1 MKASP
6 LPGEVWTVDF
16 GYDAKVRNALVIS
29 VADKNCRLALASVVQ
44 ITTQFGNT
52 PYEVTL
58 PRVPWLREQSYCN
71 AQTVQPVAWVEFQ
84 RKTGQFDARVLQEV
98 RSAVALWLGIQPQAF

>member
-6 LPGEVWTVDF
+6 LPGEVWTVDL
-16 GYDAKVRNALVIS
+16 GYDGKVRSAVVVS
-29 VADKNCRLALASVVQ
+29 SPDRNCRLAIASVVQ
-44 ITTQFGNT
+44 VTTQFAGT

-84 RKTGQFDARVLQEV
+84 RKVGHFDARVLKDIRAAIRAWFE
-98 RSAVALWLGIQPQAF
+98 L

>member
-6 LPGEVWTVDF
+6 QPGEVWTVDF
-16 GYDAKVRNALVIS
+16 GYDGKVRSALVVS
-29 VADKNCRLALASVVQ
+29 VPEANCRLAMTSVVQ
-44 ITTQFGNT
+44 ITAQYGGT

-71 AQTVQPVAWVEFQ
+71 AQTVQPVVWLEFQ
-84 RKTGQFDARVLQEV
+84 RKIGQFDFRVVKEV
-98 RSAVALWLGIQPQAF
+98 RTALGRWLGT

>member
-1 MKASP
+1 MKANP
-6 LPGEVWTVDF
+6 QPGEVWTVDF
-16 GYDAKVRNALVIS
+16 GYDGKVRSALVVS
-29 VADKNCRLALASVVQ
+29 VLDSNCRLAMTSVLQV
-44 ITTQFGNT
+44 TTQFGGT

-84 RKTGQFDARVLQEV
+84 RKVGQFDARVLKDA
-98 RSAVALWLGIQPQAF
+98 RSVLARWLGI

>member
-6 LPGEVWTVDF
+6 QPGEVWLVDF
-16 GYDAKVRNALVIS
+16 GYDGKVRSALIVS
-29 VADKNCRLALASVVQ
+29 VADQNCRLALASVVQ
-44 ITTQFGNT
+44 LTTQFGAT

-71 AQTVQPVAWVEFQ
+71 AQSVQPVAWTELQ
-84 RKTGQFDARVLQEV
+84 RKIGQFDRRVVKDV
-98 RSAVALWLGIQPQAF
+98 RGSLALWLRI

>member
-6 LPGEVWTVDF
+6 LPGEVWRVDF
-16 GYDAKVRNALVIS
+16 GYDGKVRSALVVS
-29 VADKNCRLALASVVQ
+29 KPDSNCRLAIASVVQ
-44 ITTQFGNT
+44 LTSQYAGT

-71 AQTVQPVAWVEFQ
+71 AQSVQPVAWVEFQ
-84 RKTGQFDARVLQEV
+84 QKLGQFDARVLKDL
-98 RSAVALWLGIQPQAF
+98 RAALALWLGI

>member
-6 LPGEVWTVDF
+6 APGEVWTVDF
-16 GYDAKVRNALVIS
+16 GYDAKVRSALVVSIP
-29 VADKNCRLALASVVQ
+29 DKNCRLAISSVVQ
-44 ITTQFGNT
+44 ITTQYAGT

-71 AQTVQPVAWVEFQ
+71 AQTVQAVAWVEFQ
-84 RKTGQFDARVLQEV
+84 RKLGQFDLRVLKDL
-98 RSAVALWLGIQPQAF
+98 RSALSLWLGI

>member
-16 GYDAKVRNALVIS
+16 GYDGKVRSALIVS
-29 VADKNCRLALASVVQ
+29 TPDKNCRLAVASVVQ
-44 ITTQFGNT
+44 ITSQYGGT
-52 PYEVTL
+52 PYEISL

-71 AQTVQPVAWVEFQ
+71 AQTVQPVAWSEFQ
-84 RKTGQFDARVLQEV
+84 WKVGQFDARILQEV
-98 RSAVALWLGIQPQAF
+98 RKAIALWLSIQHA

>member
-6 LPGEVWTVDF
+6 QPGEVWTVDF
-16 GYDAKVRNALVIS
+16 GYDGKVRSAVVVS
-29 VADKNCRLALASVVQ
+29 VWDRNCRLAVTSVVQ
-44 ITTQFGNT
+44 VTSQYAGT

-71 AQTVQPVAWVEFQ
+71 AQTVQPVRWTEFT
-84 RKTGQFDARVLQEV
+84 RKLGRLDARVLQDP
-98 RSAVALWLGIQPQAF
+98 RAALGAWLGI

>member
-16 GYDAKVRNALVIS
+16 GYDGKVRSALVVS
-29 VADKNCRLALASVVQ
+29 VPDRNCRLAITSVVQ
-44 ITTQFGNT
+44 ITTQFAGT
-52 PYEVTL
+52 PYEITL

-71 AQTVQPVAWVEFQ
+71 GQTVQPVAWQEFQ
-84 RKTGQFDARVLQEV
+84 RKLGQFDGRVLKDV
-98 RSAVALWLGIQPQAF
+98 RTALGRWLEL